1 MGSVRNRSILRPLIL
16 LLASVPL
23 TAADWEAALQ
33 RGLSAVRQGDCP
45 SALREL
51 RTVVAERTELA
62 PAHQGIAICETR
74 LGHPDRAT
82 RSFEQ
87 VATLRPRDWQAW
99 NNLGANLIETDR
111 PDKALAAFEKAAA
124 LNSGNELV
132 WFNVGS
138 TLLSLRKNRE
148 AFEALSR
155 ALEIAPRDSEIEAAR
170 QAAATGTAEQ
180 ARELFSQERYA
191 EAKALLSA
199 VRPAL
204 EESGAWNN
212 LLGRI
217 QFRLE
222 EPKPALEHL
231 QKALDL
237 EPTNEKFLV
246 DIGQFLIHYRAF
258 AAALEMFEVGH
269 QRFPSSL
276 RVKFLLALAYI
287 LEEQRPAGV
296 ELLEQILA
304 DDEGFEPVYK
314 ALGECYEL
322 DRNGEALT
330 SLGQRF
336 IALQPSS
343 ATGHHLKGMGH
354 FRLAT
359 DSGTSMLPAIEALQ
373 RAIELEPGVSDWHFT
388 LAKALEWEK
397 KHDQAIAEL
406 KEAIR
411 LDPKH
416 DSAHYVLATLY
427 RRTGSRDLAAE
438 ELKIHQSLPE
448 RAPRG
453 IRLLVE
459 TQPR

>member
-1 MGSVRNRSILRPLIL
+1 MTSAPTIL
-16 LLASVPL
+16 LLAG
-23 TAADWEAALQ
+23 EA
-33 RGLSAVRQGDCP
+33 SGDD
-45 SALREL
+45 
-51 RTVVAERTELA
+51 
-62 PAHQGIAICETR
+62 H
-74 LGHPDRAT
+74 
-82 RSFEQ
+82 
-87 VATLRPRDWQAW
+87 
-99 NNLGANLIETDR
+99 
-111 PDKALAAFEKAAA
+111 AAA
-124 LNSGNELV
+124 LSV
-132 WFNVGS
+132 
-138 TLLSLRKNRE
+138 
-148 AFEALSR
+148 
-155 ALEIAPRDSEIEAAR
+155 
-170 QAAATGTAEQ
+170 
-180 ARELFSQERYA
+180 
-191 EAKALLSA
+191 A
-199 VRPAL
+199 VRKRLP
-204 EESGAWNN
+204 GAR
-212 LLGRI
+212 LIGLGGP
-217 QFRLE
+217 LM
-222 EPKPALEHL
+222 
-231 QKALDL
+231 
-237 EPTNEKFLV
+237 
-246 DIGQFLIHYRAF
+246 
-258 AAALEMFEVGH
+258 AA
-269 QRFPSSL
+269 
-276 RVKFLLALAYI
+276 
-287 LEEQRPAGV
+287 AGV

-373 RAIELEPGVSDWHFT
+373 RAIELEPGVSDRHFT